1 VYLIELL
8 KAESEGQ
15 RRAILLT
22 IVVSGLA
29 NAAMLGAVNSAAS
42 NPGAEGVDA
51 RLIFLFVIALLTYY
65 FAMHYVFAR
74 NTAIF
79 ENLID
84 KLRVRL
90 CEKIRDAELNEFEQ
104 IDRNDLYN
112 RLTQDTTIISE
123 SQGIMTASLQA
134 TVLVIFVAGY
144 MAILSWAAFLLTL
157 ALVAGGLVMFYLYD
171 QEIREVWGI
180 AARAENDMLGLVSH
194 VVDGF
199 RQVKSKRA
207 RATHLLHD
215 VAATSNRVKRLKAK
229 SYRLVQSQY
238 IFSQCFFFLLVGAV
252 AFLVPKF
259 ASSFVKVL
267 PELVASTLFVIGP
280 LSLFMLGIPAY
291 SKSDMAAQRIK
302 DLEERLDSLNAGD
315 GRRTAPP
322 SDAERSAKPVVPRHF
337 RSIRIEQ
344 LRFIHRTASVEN
356 GETAFPLG
364 PIDVSIEAGDL
375 VYILG
380 GNGSGKSTFLTL
392 LAGLYIPDSGSIT
405 VDSILVGDG
414 NIAEYREL
422 FSTIFAGHHLFDKLY
437 GQGPVSQETIDGL
450 LNQLGL
456 SRKTQFR
463 GGRFTNTRLSTGQ
476 MKRLALLTC
485 ILEDSPV
492 FLFDELA
499 ADQDPEFKSYLYRQ
513 LIPQL
518 HAAGKTIVAVT
529 HDEDFALESTTARI
543 FRMNYG
549 QLLVRAATNA

>member
-1 VYLIELL
+1 MYLIELL
-8 KAESEGQ
+8 KAESEGH

-42 NPGAEGVDA
+42 NPGAEGVNT
-51 RLIFLFVIALLTYY
+51 RLVFLFVIALLTYY

-123 SQGIMTASLQA
+123 SQGVMTASLQA

-157 ALVAGGLVMFYLYD
+157 ALVVGGLVMFYLYD
-171 QEIREVWGI
+171 QEIREVWGT
-180 AARAENDMLGLVSH
+180 AARAENEMLRLVSH

-207 RATHLLHD
+207 RGTHLLQD

-302 DLEERLDSLNAGD
+302 DLEDRLDSLNAGD

-322 SDAERSAKPVVPRHF
+322 SYAEGTAKLTVPRHF
-337 RSIRIEQ
+337 RSIRVEQ
-344 LRFIHRTASVEN
+344 LRFIHRTVEN

-392 LAGLYIPDSGSIT
+392 LAGLYRPDSGSIT
-405 VDSILVGDG
+405 VDSVLVGDG

-450 LNQLGL
+450 LHQLGL
-456 SRKTQFR
+456 SRKTHFR
-463 GGRFTNTRLSTGQ
+463 DGRFTNTRLSTGQ

-543 FRMNYG
+543 LRMNYG
-549 QLLVRAATNA
+549 QLRMGAATNG